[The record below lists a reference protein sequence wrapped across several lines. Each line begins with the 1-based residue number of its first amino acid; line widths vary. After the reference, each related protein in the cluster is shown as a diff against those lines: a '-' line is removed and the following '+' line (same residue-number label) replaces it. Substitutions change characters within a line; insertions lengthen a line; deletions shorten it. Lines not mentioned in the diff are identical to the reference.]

1 MCNGSESRT
10 FKSVLAF
17 HFVKEEFLCFC
28 LGRNFRLAS
37 QTVSGRFLILHIPTL
52 SKCVLLCK
60 LLMGYTESI
69 FFCHRFQ
76 NQNSGCQACI
86 LSLISSTHC
95 IETHIWHSIVC
106 FCAWTLGD
114 NTVSFIHSV
123 SHLII
128 YVPAMLTHPWA
139 ACIWLFYICSYP
151 GQS

>member
-1 MCNGSESRT
+1 MCNGRGWRT

-28 LGRNFRLAS
+28 LVINFRLAC
-37 QTVSGRFLILHIPTL
+37 QTVSGIFLILLITTL

-69 FFCHRFQ
+69 FLGGHRFQ

-86 LSLISSTHC
+86 LSPISSIHC
-95 IETHIWHSIVC
+95 TETYIWHSIVC

-123 SHLII
+123 SQSFNHLR
-128 YVPAMLTHPWA
+128 PSNA
-139 ACIWLFYICSYP
+139 
-151 GQS
+151 